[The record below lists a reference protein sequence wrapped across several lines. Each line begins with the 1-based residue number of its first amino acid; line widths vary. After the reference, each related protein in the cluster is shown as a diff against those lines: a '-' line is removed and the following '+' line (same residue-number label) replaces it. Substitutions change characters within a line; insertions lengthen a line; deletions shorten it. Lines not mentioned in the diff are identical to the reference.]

1 MNVDIFSETQRLALL
16 DLMVLAMY
24 ADSNLT
30 LAEASCVQRLLA
42 LMGHA
47 TDYDRQKQFDAA
59 ITRVRRRAGNAAAN
73 TAYAAELAGEFITSE
88 ARGKVCDLLGELM
101 SSDHQVA
108 PTEALFLKQLKQQF
122 QN

>member
-1 MNVDIFSETQRLALL
+1 MNIDLFSDAQRLALL

-30 LAEASCVQRLLA
+30 LAETSCVQRLLT
-42 LMGHA
+42 LMGQT

-73 TAYAAELAGEFITSE
+73 TVYAAELAAEFKSSE
-88 ARGKVCDLLGELM
+88 ARGKVCDLISELM
-101 SSDHQVA
+101 ASDHQVA
-108 PTEALFLKQLKQQF
+108 PAEAHFLKQLKQQF
-122 QN
+122 QS